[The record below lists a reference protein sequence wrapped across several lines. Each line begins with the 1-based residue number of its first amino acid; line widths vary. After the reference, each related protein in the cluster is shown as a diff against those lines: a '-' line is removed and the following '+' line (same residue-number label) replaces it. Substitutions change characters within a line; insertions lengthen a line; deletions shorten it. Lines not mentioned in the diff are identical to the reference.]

1 MIQTLVRELL
11 GNVPNFNSGNTNY
24 NYDIVEY
31 MVCAMVLLFLLMMS
45 YRLIIAIF
53 GKN

>member
-1 MIQTLVRELL
+1 MIQTLVRALL
-11 GNVPNFNSGNTNY
+11 GNVPNYTSGNTQY

-31 MVCAMVLLFLLMMS
+31 MVCAMVLLFLLMMA
-45 YRLIIAIF
+45 YRMITAIF